1 MKKISS
7 ILATKSHEII
17 TIGPEQ
23 TLQEVVELLVR
34 HNIGALPVLDEQGK
48 LTGIISERDVI
59 RLTAEHGSLSETAVR
74 EVMTRNVIVGVPQ
87 DDVISVAHTMTERRF
102 RHLPIVDGDK
112 LIGIISIGDILKAQR
127 DTYRGEIDTLETQ
140 IMADDD
146 I

>member
-1 MKKISS
+1 MKISS

-23 TLQEVVELLVR
+23 TLPEVVEILVR
-34 HNIGALPVLDEQGK
+34 HNIGALPVVDGSGK
-48 LTGIISERDVI
+48 LVGIISERDI
-59 RLTAEHGSLSETAVR
+59 IHQMAGSGVVGETAVR
-74 EVMTRNVIVGVPQ
+74 EAMTRKVIVGVPQ
-87 DDVISVAHTMTERRF
+87 DEVISVAHTMTENRF

-140 IMADDD
+140 IMADED
-146 I
+146 